1 MRFDAQQIMLNAVK
15 TLWTLPVTPLEV
27 EFEVNCLKK
36 GLMLTFACDIDLG
49 FVSYCLTLFLSVT
62 SITYLYLHTHHM
74 TDQPY
79 PILFGF

>member
-1 MRFDAQQIMLNAVK
+1 
-15 TLWTLPVTPLEV
+15 
-27 EFEVNCLKK
+27 
-36 GLMLTFACDIDLG
+36 MLTFACDVDLG
-49 FVSYCLTLFLSVT
+49 FVSYCLTFFLSVT